1 MPHTDTNNNSSYSMF
16 KNFKI
21 NIVLLGVDFIEKS
34 VMGFNISLVIFVLN
48 YIYYFSSSNKKEK
61 NIRTN

>member
-1 MPHTDTNNNSSYSMF
+1 MPHTDTNNNGSYSMF

-21 NIVLLGVDFIEKS
+21 HIVLLGVDFIEKS
-34 VMGFNISLVIFVLN
+34 IMGFNISLVIFVLN

>member
-1 MPHTDTNNNSSYSMF
+1 MF

-21 NIVLLGVDFIEKS
+21 HIVLLGVDFIEKS

>member
-1 MPHTDTNNNSSYSMF
+1 MPHTDTNNNSSYSVF

-21 NIVLLGVDFIEKS
+21 HIVLSEVDFIEKI
-34 VMGFNISLVIFVLN
+34 VIGFNISLVIFVLN
-48 YIYYFSSSNKKEK
+48 YIYYFSSRNKKGK